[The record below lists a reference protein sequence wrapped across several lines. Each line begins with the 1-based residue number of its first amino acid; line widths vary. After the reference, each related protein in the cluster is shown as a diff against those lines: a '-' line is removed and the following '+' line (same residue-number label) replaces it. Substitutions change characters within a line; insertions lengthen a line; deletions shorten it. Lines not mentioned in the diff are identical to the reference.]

1 MISCKNKAGMTN
13 ERIECIP
20 SLATPKPLPRPE
32 PFHKA
37 AFNLDLTPEKKP
49 NVPRVRAENE
59 LAVPTLNSTAK
70 TQLQIEKLKRKKKTT
85 AAQVAS
91 YSFDPTLTQCVKSNV
106 LKVVSDINTLCMYYV
121 CLNRQSTFHL
131 TLDYIVISHQ

>member
-1 MISCKNKAGMTN
+1 MTN

-49 NVPRVRAENE
+49 NVPRVRPENE
-59 LAVPTLNSTAK
+59 LAVPTLNSTAR
-70 TQLQIEKLKRKKKTT
+70 TQFQIEKLKRKKRTT
-85 AAQVAS
+85 VEQV
-91 YSFDPTLTQCVKSNV
+91 DPTLTQCVKSNV
-106 LKVVSDINTLCMYYV
+106 LKVVSNGYK
-121 CLNRQSTFHL
+121 
-131 TLDYIVISHQ
+131 

>member
-1 MISCKNKAGMTN
+1 MTN

-37 AFNLDLTPEKKP
+37 TFNLDLTPEKKP
-49 NVPRVRAENE
+49 NVPTVRVDNE

-70 TQLQIEKLKRKKKTT
+70 TQLQIEKLKRKKRTT
-85 AAQVAS
+85 VPQV
-91 YSFDPTLTQCVKSNV
+91 DPTLTQCVKSNV
-106 LKVVSDINTLCMYYV
+106 LKVVSNDKSRDYV
-121 CLNRQSTFHL
+121 LLVIVIYTCIIIYTYSNRQSTSHL
-131 TLDYIVISHQ
+131 TLDYTVISHQ